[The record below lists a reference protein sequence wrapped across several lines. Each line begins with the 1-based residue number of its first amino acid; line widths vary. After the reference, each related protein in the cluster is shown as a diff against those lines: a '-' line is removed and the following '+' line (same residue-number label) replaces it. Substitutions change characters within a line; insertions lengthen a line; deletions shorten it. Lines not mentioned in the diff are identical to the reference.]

1 MNRTLV
7 QMLELDI
14 EIPFETDR
22 HANIA
27 LNSVVQDKEPRSGT
41 LINRFLSLKIFF
53 PNSIIFNKIFVSLI
67 YRSNLEI
74 KFISILSTNFRELS
88 VEGKILKVHWTAEE
102 ARILRTSVTSLLQLL
117 TLVSQTIEQFD
128 VLE

>member
-1 MNRTLV
+1 MHSGNVKILI

-41 LINRFLSLKIFF
+41 LINRFISLKIFL
-53 PNSIIFNKIFVSLI
+53 IFF
-67 YRSNLEI
+67 
-74 KFISILSTNFRELS
+74 
-88 VEGKILKVHWTAEE
+88 
-102 ARILRTSVTSLLQLL
+102 
-117 TLVSQTIEQFD
+117 
-128 VLE
+128 

>member
-41 LINRFLSLKIFF
+41 LINRFFLTKFF
-53 PNSIIFNKIFVSLI
+53 F
-67 YRSNLEI
+67 
-74 KFISILSTNFRELS
+74 
-88 VEGKILKVHWTAEE
+88 
-102 ARILRTSVTSLLQLL
+102 
-117 TLVSQTIEQFD
+117 
-128 VLE
+128 

>member
-41 LINRFLSLKIFF
+41 LINRFFLRKFF
-53 PNSIIFNKIFVSLI
+53 FLNSIIL
-67 YRSNLEI
+67 R
-74 KFISILSTNFRELS
+74 KFFY
-88 VEGKILKVHWTAEE
+88 H
-102 ARILRTSVTSLLQLL
+102 
-117 TLVSQTIEQFD
+117 
-128 VLE
+128 